1 MTHKIFLS
9 DTTTEQ
15 QLPDKYARKFFGLDS
30 IHPDSNKWIVVFSK
44 ESGEYSYQVCVQNV
58 PRLENNHYHIF
69 GYSGD
74 TPITYSFFKCE
85 TILPPVYEKV
95 MGKDYR
101 DFVAIQ
107 RYMNEGFFV
116 NRGLTPPALD
126 ESREGKFLYFL
137 TEPLAEALAKAS
149 AGTAYNIVAVP
160 AEKEAEITSKVI
172 KDTLPLPAI

>member
-1 MTHKIFLS
+1 
-9 DTTTEQ
+9 
-15 QLPDKYARKFFGLDS
+15 
-30 IHPDSNKWIVVFSK
+30 
-44 ESGEYSYQVCVQNV
+44 
-58 PRLENNHYHIF
+58 
-69 GYSGD
+69 
-74 TPITYSFFKCE
+74 
-85 TILPPVYEKV
+85 